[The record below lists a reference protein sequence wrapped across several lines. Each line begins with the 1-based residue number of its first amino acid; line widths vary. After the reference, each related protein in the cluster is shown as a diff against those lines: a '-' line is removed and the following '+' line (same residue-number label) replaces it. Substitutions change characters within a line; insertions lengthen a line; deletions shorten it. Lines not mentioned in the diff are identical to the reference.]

1 MKSVHIAVH
10 RQIACPVGDVFELLK
25 DSEAMGKAA
34 GMPMTLIVEGE
45 DRDGPGAVRRV
56 GPPVVGV
63 EETIIEVIPNELIRY
78 RISRNGG
85 PIKNYEA
92 QMRVEAKN
100 GGTELSW
107 IMDFEVPWALS
118 GPLRMTLPKV
128 AGFALKRLG
137 KQLESGQA
145 VPSAS

>member
-10 RQIACPVGDVFELLK
+10 RQIASPVGDVFELLK

-92 QMRVEAKN
+92 QMRVEAKS

-107 IMDFEVPWALS
+107 IMDFEVPWVLS
-118 GPLRMTLPKV
+118 GPLRVALPKV

-137 KQLESGQA
+137 KQLESG
-145 VPSAS
+145 